1 MRVQRIKQ
9 KTAAVLASAI
19 VMAGLGGVTG
29 VSSASAQA
37 AECHQNSVQN
47 NSDQVLRM
55 KGNYNLKNGI
65 GSVCGNITLLS
76 EGTIF
81 YVWCFVLNPDSG
93 KVWNYGRVKGTQT
106 KGWISNDNATHVSGT
121 ANWC

>member
-1 MRVQRIKQ
+1 MRVQRIKR

-19 VMAGLGGVTG
+19 LMTGLGGITSA
-29 VSSASAQA
+29 SSASVQA

-47 NSDQVLRM
+47 NSNQVLRM

-81 YVWCFVLNPDSG
+81 YVWCMVLNPDSG
-93 KVWNYGRVKGTQT
+93 KVWNYGRVQGTQT
-106 KGWISNDNATHVSGT
+106 KGWISNDNATLVSGT
-121 ANWC
+121 ATWC